1 MQITNSGVV
10 IDSEA
15 KENIV
20 RVDAGLPSTHCVLIV
35 EPQALQVD
43 DPAPLWRVSVDVTLR
58 DLALGPEPLV
68 ATLPTVMVGPV
79 MHRRQVAA
87 IARYPAFVAEWVWR
101 FESDDGR
108 ARARVWLHPGESVR
122 DQCGI
127 FVMPMVL
134 LSMGKSV

>member
-1 MQITNSGVV
+1 MQITDSGVL

-15 KENIV
+15 KENVV
-20 RVDAGLPSTHCVLIV
+20 RVDTGLPSTHCALII
-35 EPQALQVD
+35 EPQALQID
-43 DPAPLWRVSVDVTLR
+43 DPAPVWRVSVDVTLR
-58 DLALGPEPLV
+58 DPALGSEPLV

-87 IARYPAFVAEWVWR
+87 IARYPGFVSEWVWR
-101 FESDDGR
+101 FESDAGR

-127 FVMPMVL
+127 IVL
-134 LSMGKSV
+134 PLVLFAMGKRP

>member
-1 MQITNSGVV
+1 MQITDSGVL

-15 KENIV
+15 KENVV

-43 DPAPLWRVSVDVTLR
+43 DAAPVWRVSVDITLR
-58 DLALGPEPLV
+58 DPSLGPEPFV
-68 ATLPTVMVGPV
+68 ATLPTVVVGPV
-79 MHRRQVAA
+79 MHRRQIVAM
-87 IARYPAFVAEWVWR
+87 ARYPAFVAEWVWR
-101 FESDDGR
+101 FESDAGR

-127 FVMPMVL
+127 VVMPMIL
-134 LSMGKSV
+134 LAMGKSV

>member
-1 MQITNSGVV
+1 MQITNFGVV

-15 KENIV
+15 KENVI

-43 DPAPLWRVSVDVTLR
+43 DPAPVWRVSVDVTIK
-58 DLALGPEPLV
+58 DPALGSEPLV
-68 ATLPTVMVGPV
+68 ATLPTAMVGPI

-101 FESDDGR
+101 FESDAGR

-127 FVMPMVL
+127 FVMPLVL
-134 LSMGKSV
+134 LAMGKSV

>member
-1 MQITNSGVV
+1 MQLNHAGVL

-15 KENIV
+15 NENIV
-20 RVDAGLPSTHCVLIV
+20 RAVGGTHCVLIV

-43 DPAPLWRVSVDVTLR
+43 DAAPVWRVSVDVELR
-58 DLALGPEPLV
+58 DPVLGSDLLS

-79 MHRRQVAA
+79 MHRRQIVAV
-87 IARYPAFVAEWVWR
+87 ARYPAFVWEWVWR
-101 FESDDGR
+101 FESDAGR

-127 FVMPMVL
+127 FVLPAVL
-134 LSMGKSV
+134 LRLGKQP